1 MEALIRFKVSVPI
14 LKPKSRAPGGTNAAK
29 QFAQLS
35 GSTAPAIWA
44 ARLDNVS
51 LRYGRGEEILRDVNL
66 ALPAGSI
73 SFLTG
78 PSGAGKSSLMRLIYM
93 ALKPSRG
100 LISLFDQDLAIASPA
115 LRDAIR
121 RRIGVV
127 LQDFSLIEHLSV
139 FENVALPLR
148 VMGTPRSVYAP
159 DVIELLDWVGLGH
172 RLHAQP
178 ATLSGGEKQRAAI
191 ARAVISKPD
200 LLLADEPTGNV
211 DPVMGGRLI
220 RLLTEM
226 NKMGTTVLIATH
238 DHHLIP
244 EGARTFALAGGLVEQ
259 TR

>member
-1 MEALIRFKVSVPI
+1 MPGAQ
-14 LKPKSRAPGGTNAAK
+14 SRSFSA
-29 QFAQLS
+29 LS
-35 GSTAPAIWA
+35 GSTAPAVFA
-44 ARLDNVS
+44 ARLDHVS
-51 LRYGRGEEILRDVNL
+51 LRYDRGEEILRDVNL
-66 ALPAGSI
+66 ALPAGSM

-78 PSGAGKSSLMRLIYM
+78 PSGAGKSSLMRLMYM

-115 LRDAIR
+115 LQVAIR
-121 RRIGVV
+121 KRIGVV
-127 LQDFSLIEHLSV
+127 LQDFLLIDHLSV

-148 VMGTPRSVYAP
+148 VMGTPRSVYSP

-191 ARAVISKPD
+191 ARAVIAKPD

-211 DPVMGGRLI
+211 DPVMGTRLI
-220 RLLTEM
+220 RLLSEM
-226 NKMGTTVLIATH
+226 NRMGTTVLIATH

-244 EGARTFALAGGLVEQ
+244 AGTRTFSLSGGAVEQ
-259 TR
+259 TA

>member
-1 MEALIRFKVSVPI
+1 MF
-14 LKPKSRAPGGTNAAK
+14 
-29 QFAQLS
+29 
-35 GSTAPAIWA
+35 A
-44 ARLDNVS
+44 ARLDHVS
-51 LRYGRGEEILRDVNL
+51 LRYDRGEEILRDVNF
-66 ALPAGSI
+66 ALPAGSM

-78 PSGAGKSSLMRLIYM
+78 PSGAGKSTLLRLIYM

-100 LISLFDQDLAIASPA
+100 LISLFDQDLAVASPA
-115 LRDAIR
+115 LQGAIR

-148 VMGTPRSVYAP
+148 VTGTPRSVYTP

-172 RLHAQP
+172 RLHARP

-211 DPVMGGRLI
+211 DPAMGVRLI

-226 NKMGTTVLIATH
+226 NRMGTTILIATH

-244 EGARTFALAGGLVEQ
+244 QQARTFSLSAGAVEQ